1 MIIFHFISPSKS
13 NEAQSAEQSLTSS
26 RLSISSMG
34 LRRKTL
40 LNSRQDSTLFLQD
53 TFNDESE
60 VRICTQWY
68 YDSQRNKRVC

>member
-1 MIIFHFISPSKS
+1 MIIFLFISSSKS
-13 NEAQSAEQSLTSS
+13 NEPKSVEQSLTLS

-40 LNSRQDSTLFLQD
+40 LNSRQDSTLLLQD
-53 TFNDESE
+53 TFNDENE

-68 YDSQRNKRVC
+68 YMSQRNKRVC

>member
-1 MIIFHFISPSKS
+1 MIIFLFISSSKS
-13 NEAQSAEQSLTSS
+13 NEPQSVEQSLTLS

-40 LNSRQDSTLFLQD
+40 LNSRQDSTLLLQD
-53 TFNDESE
+53 TFNDENE

-68 YDSQRNKRVC
+68 YMSQRN